1 MKLLGLFTF
10 ASAVLL
16 STVSVHGQCNY
27 CQTPTAGQR
36 CASTYHTNVDW
47 PNYYIPTARNTINN
61 TMAIMVA
68 NGWRRQNLLG
78 DYHFDPETNELTNA
92 GKLKSHWILTQTPM
106 DRRAIYVE
114 RGTTETDTAARI
126 AAVQN
131 WAAGLSPSVEPV
143 SVTDTTIVS
152 QGRPAG
158 AVDSIFVGFQANQ
171 PAPVLATESN
181 GESSGGSSN

>member
-1 MKLLGLFTF
+1 MKQLGLFTF

-16 STVSVHGQCNY
+16 SAVSVQGQCNY
-27 CQTPTAGQR
+27 CPTPTAGQR
-36 CASTYHTNVDW
+36 CASTYHTNVAW
-47 PNYYIPTARNTINN
+47 PSYYIPTSRSTINN

-68 NGWRRQNLLG
+68 NGWRRQTLLG
-78 DYHFDPETNELTNA
+78 DYHFDPETNELTSA

-131 WAAGLSPSVEPV
+131 WAAGLSPTVEPV
-143 SVTDTTIVS
+143 SVTDTSIVS
-152 QGRPAG
+152 EGRSAA

-171 PAPVLATESN
+171 PPPILPTESN
-181 GESSGGSSN
+181 GDSSGGSN